1 MPTVATQ
8 ASMPSEDVTTEYAE
22 VMDEAIDA
30 AARAEQE
37 RDTLLA
43 EVARLREAL
52 GMVSTASSNAA
63 NGKAFDLYWLGR
75 RNIEEAM
82 TGPGR
87 PAIERI
93 MATYE
98 EAQRI
103 ANGDRW
109 EHGYW
114 AGTLTFARLILGVAQ
129 TDDLV
134 EDEDDAESTPV
145 AVLRA
150 RALAQ
155 YPMLDS

>member
-1 MPTVATQ
+1 MVWRLTISFVGAYHRHNECVGQDQTQNVWHRAKRTGVSATTHGVH
-8 ASMPSEDVTTEYAE
+8 AFTDP
-22 VMDEAIDA
+22 
-30 AARAEQE
+30 
-37 RDTLLA
+37 
-43 EVARLREAL
+43 
-52 GMVSTASSNAA
+52 GPPSSNAC

-82 TGPGR
+82 NGPGR

-129 TDDLV
+129 TEDRID
-134 EDEDDAESTPV
+134 EDEDAERTPV

>member
-1 MPTVATQ
+1 M
-8 ASMPSEDVTTEYAE
+8 
-22 VMDEAIDA
+22 
-30 AARAEQE
+30 
-37 RDTLLA
+37 
-43 EVARLREAL
+43 
-52 GMVSTASSNAA
+52 N
-63 NGKAFDLYWLGR
+63 
-75 RNIEEAM
+75 
-82 TGPGR
+82 GPGR

-129 TDDLV
+129 TEDRI
-134 EDEDDAESTPV
+134 DEDDPDTERTPV